1 MNVYRLL
8 GMDVPGEL
16 YEPIKKQFPAGFVR
30 EPAALITPDITGKV
44 TDYFE
49 WLAAG
54 LYDLTKQSSA
64 MHAAESLLQ
73 SFFYGFDR
81 NFFYFRID
89 GVQSLEKI
97 FQKNDCLSLHLIHGG
112 EYRLDKQPGEAEG
125 GLQVKGGPGWGA
137 SGTVCR
143 YSICR
148 IAEARVP
155 LSSLRLA
162 AGDKLFA
169 YFTFT
174 RGREELGR
182 WPVDT
187 PLLLNYAGPDL
198 DADTWLI

>member
-1 MNVYRLL
+1 
-8 GMDVPGEL
+8 L
-16 YEPIKKQFPAGFVR
+16 YEPIKKQTPAGFVR
-30 EPAALITPDITGKV
+30 EPAALITPAITGIV

-54 LYDLTKQSSA
+54 LYDLTKQYSA
-64 MHAAESLLQ
+64 MHAGESLLQ

-81 NFFYFRID
+81 NYFYIRID

-97 FQKNDCLSLHLIHGG
+97 FQQGDLLSLHLVHGK
-112 EYRLDKQPGEAEG
+112 EYRLDMRLGAGEGE
-125 GLQVKGGPGWGA
+125 LLVKGASGWLA
-137 SGTVCR
+137 SGTVSQ
-143 YSICR
+143 YGIVR

-155 LSSLRLA
+155 LATLGVS

-169 YFTFT
+169 YFTLT
-174 RGREELGR
+174 RSSEELGR

-198 DADTWLI
+198 DMENWLI

>member
-8 GMDVPGEL
+8 DMEVPSEL
-16 YEPIKKQFPAGFVR
+16 YAPIKKQFPAGFVR
-30 EPAALITPDITGKV
+30 EPAALITPVITGIV

-54 LYDLTKQSSA
+54 LYDLTKQASA
-64 MHAAESLLQ
+64 MHAAENLLQ

-81 NFFYFRID
+81 SFFYFRID

-97 FQKNDCLSLHLIHGG
+97 FQHDDCLSLHLIHGG
-112 EYRLDKQPGEAEG
+112 EFRLDMEIGVSEVV
-125 GLQVKGGPGWGA
+125 LQVKGPSGWRS
-137 SGTVCR
+137 SGIVAQ
-143 YSICR
+143 YSIGR
-148 IAEARVP
+148 IVEARIP
-155 LSSLRLA
+155 LQALNLTP
-162 AGDKLFA
+162 GDKLFT

-174 RGREELGR
+174 RSRDELGR

-198 DADTWLI
+198 EMESRVI